1 MLIKYPRFFPIFSKN
16 IDVTLFFFFS
26 GGTKRKHNEVNDDP
40 LLAKIRP
47 LIYNP
52 PGLRVPIRQTFRT
65 DTVSALC
72 IPALKIIL
80 QLIPI

>member
-1 MLIKYPRFFPIFSKN
+1 MAN
-16 IDVTLFFFFS
+16 IRL
-26 GGTKRKHNEVNDDP
+26 
-40 LLAKIRP
+40 

-72 IPALKIIL
+72 IPAQDNPTADSDIEPVDDEDIISMRGKES
-80 QLIPI
+80 